1 MKRMFLL
8 ISTVLFSMT
17 TLAQENLIRNGDF
30 ADSSLNVWNLN
41 ANGAQAGGKIEASKY
56 IISISSPGSN
66 ETAPQ
71 LSQQGITLAESE
83 GYTLSFKVS
92 ANDTGFIKVALAG
105 DGNAVFSDT
114 TLDKVPVNSTGKSYS
129 LDVFV
134 QKSTSS
140 ARLLFN
146 CGISKNLIRIAFDS
160 VSLVKKRDPIIK
172 LVDPGAGVRW
182 LTGTE
187 RQITWK
193 NSGTLDQVKI
203 QSSSNNGATW
213 NVVVAAATNQK
224 NYWWEIPA
232 SAEGENCLIIV
243 SNTSGTVSD
252 TSTAFKIVKAGT
264 VVTGELVK
272 NGDFFD
278 STEWKLSVLSP
289 AKAHGKIVEGQ
300 YVISIDTIGDQPW
313 QVKLEQDGITL
324 EKDKMYRLAFDAY
337 ASDNRDIFANVGGDN
352 GSPAWSIS
360 GTDTVPVK
368 ITTEKARYF
377 FTMGMKQPTAS
388 NIRIEFNCG
397 NGPGKIYIDN
407 VSLIQMDSVDVFVF
421 KPSSGDI
428 LKSGSKF
435 NIEWLALKVT
445 TVNLQYSTDSGS
457 TWDSIAKNI
466 DNLGAY
472 SWTVPE
478 KSSEN
483 CFVRLKNAANDSVL
497 ATSSRFQIN
506 KFGVAVKTGE
516 LVTNGRFVNKLQGWT
531 TAFNGAQGQA
541 NVSSGTYELSVT
553 EPGSSLKTIE
563 LSQGG
568 LPMLGGKEYTLSF
581 NAYAN
586 GNRSIE
592 LKLIPEGDTTPIF
605 DSTLALPTVSTE
617 LTYRFTS
624 PKDALV
630 KLAIEMGGSR
640 AGVFIDNISFYTGPK
655 PTVGVFNITLSRPTG
670 PDGSFAIRL
679 CGRSVYFVVGKMPI
693 GVISI
698 YTIQGSL
705 VRNVP
710 ITERTLWDGKNAHGA
725 AVARG
730 VYVAMLKSNSI
741 RSIRQFILK

>member
-1 MKRMFLL
+1 MD
-8 ISTVLFSMT
+8 I
-17 TLAQENLIRNGDF
+17 
-30 ADSSLNVWNLN
+30 
-41 ANGAQAGGKIEASKY
+41 
-56 IISISSPGSN
+56 
-66 ETAPQ
+66 
-71 LSQQGITLAESE
+71 
-83 GYTLSFKVS
+83 
-92 ANDTGFIKVALAG
+92 
-105 DGNAVFSDT
+105 
-114 TLDKVPVNSTGKSYS
+114 
-129 LDVFV
+129 FV
-134 QKSTSS
+134 QKSTTS

-172 LVDPGAGVRW
+172 IVDPGVNVRW

-187 RQITWK
+187 RQISWK

-213 NVVVAAATNQK
+213 NVIIAAATNQK
-224 NYWWEIPA
+224 NYWWNIPE

-243 SNTSGTVSD
+243 GNTAGTVSD
-252 TSTAFKIVKAGT
+252 TSNAFKIVKAGS
-264 VVTGELVK
+264 VVAGELVK

-300 YVISIDTIGDQPW
+300 YVLSIDTIGDQPW

-360 GTDTVPVK
+360 GTDTVPVR
-368 ITTEKARYF
+368 ISTEKTRYF
-377 FTMGMKQPTAS
+377 FTMALKYPTAS

-397 NGPGKIYIDN
+397 NGVGKVYIDN

-428 LKSGSKF
+428 VKSGSKF

-445 TVNLQYSTDSGS
+445 TVNLQYSADSGAS
-457 TWDSIAKNI
+457 WDSIARNV

-483 CFVRLKNAANDSVL
+483 CFIRLQNTANDSIL
-497 ATSSRFQIN
+497 ATSSKFQIN

-516 LVTNGRFVNKLQGWT
+516 LITNGRFINKLQGWT
-531 TAFNGAQGQA
+531 TTFSGAQGQA
-541 NVSSGTYELSVT
+541 DVSADGIYELSIT

-563 LSQGG
+563 LSQGS

-581 NAYAN
+581 NAFAN
-586 GNRSIE
+586 GNRSVE
-592 LKLIPEGDTTPIF
+592 LKLIAEGDSTPFF
-605 DSTLALPTVSTE
+605 DSTLTLPTVTRE
-617 LTYRFTS
+617 LSYRITS
-624 PKDALV
+624 SKDALV

-655 PTVGVFNITLSRPTG
+655 PAVGAFTTKLSPATG
-670 PDGSFAIRL
+670 PDGSFTIKP
-679 CGRSVYFVVGKMPI
+679 CGRGVCFVVGKIPDGI
-693 GVISI
+693 ISI
-698 YTIQGSL
+698 YSIQGSL
-705 VRNVP
+705 VRNLP
-710 ITERTLWDGKNAHGA
+710 ATQRTLWDGKNAHGA

-730 VYVAMLKSNSI
+730 AYIAMLKSKSI
-741 RSIRQFILK
+741 RSLRQFIMK